1 MASYAIEIVIMVSS
15 IYFAWVASQMGIGSL
30 RDPGAGFW
38 PLTIC
43 LTILVLSFVAGIQSF
58 IAKVRVAFNR
68 EEMRNPM
75 LAIISIFL
83 YALTIGYVGYLLP
96 TMALMLFWLRVIG
109 RESWKLSALMGIF
122 ITTLFYLVF
131 SFLLGVPFPTE
142 ILMELFE

>member
-1 MASYAIEIVIMVSS
+1 
-15 IYFAWVASQMGIGSL
+15 MGIGSL

-43 LTILVLSFVAGIQSF
+43 LTILVLAFVAGIQSF
-58 IAKVRVAFNR
+58 IAKNQVAFNR

-109 RESWKLSALMGIF
+109 RESWKMSAMIGVF
-122 ITTLFYLVF
+122 ITTLFYIVF
-131 SFLLGVPFPTE
+131 SYLLGVPFPPE
-142 ILMELFE
+142 IFVELFD